1 MERHFTEQ
9 EKELVRHLQDDLPL
23 TPAPY
28 AEIAAEVGM
37 GEAEVLKKVR
47 QWQEDGTIRRLGAM
61 VRHQRLGYNANAMS
75 AWDVPDARVE
85 EVGEAL
91 ADASEVSH
99 CYERPRAD
107 GWKYNVFAM
116 IHAGTDEECLQVAES
131 LARQVGIDS
140 FELLFSTREF
150 KKISMSYFM
159 E

>member
-1 MERHFTEQ
+1 MERDFTGQ
-9 EKELVRHLQDDLPL
+9 EKELIRHLQDDLPL

-28 AEIAAEVGM
+28 AEIAAAVGM
-37 GEAEVLKKVR
+37 DEAEVLKKVQ
-47 QWQEDGTIRRLGAM
+47 QWQTDGTIRRLGAM
-61 VRHQRLGYNANAMS
+61 VRHQRLGYNANAMT
-75 AWDVPDARVE
+75 AWDVPDGRVE
-85 EVGEAL
+85 EVGKAL
-91 ADASEVSH
+91 AAAREVSH

-116 IHAGTDEECLQVAES
+116 IHAGTDQECQQVAQG

-150 KKISMSYFM
+150 KKISMRYFM